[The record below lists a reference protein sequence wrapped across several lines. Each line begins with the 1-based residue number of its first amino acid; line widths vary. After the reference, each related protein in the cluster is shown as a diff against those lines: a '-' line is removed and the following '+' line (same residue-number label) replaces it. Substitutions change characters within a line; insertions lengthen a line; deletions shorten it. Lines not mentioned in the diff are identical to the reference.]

1 MRVLSESRLLAF
13 RQCPKRLWLE
23 TYRRDLSTDAVGA
36 SARLTAGQALGDA
49 ARTIYDPEE
58 VGELVDVAVLG
69 MDGAVKRTEELL
81 GLRRPIFEAGFVG
94 GTASS
99 FADVLLPIETNGK
112 RAWRMVEVKS
122 ATTVKDYHRDD
133 AAIQAFVARTSGLPM
148 DSIVVATVD
157 TG

>member
-1 MRVLSESRLLAF
+1 MRVLSKSRLLAF

-36 SARLTAGQALGDA
+36 GARLTAGQAVGDA

-81 GLRRPIFEAGFVG
+81 GLRRPIFEGGFVG

-122 ATTVKDYHRDD
+122 ATTVKDYHRE
-133 AAIQAFVARTSGLPM
+133 G
-148 DSIVVATVD
+148 